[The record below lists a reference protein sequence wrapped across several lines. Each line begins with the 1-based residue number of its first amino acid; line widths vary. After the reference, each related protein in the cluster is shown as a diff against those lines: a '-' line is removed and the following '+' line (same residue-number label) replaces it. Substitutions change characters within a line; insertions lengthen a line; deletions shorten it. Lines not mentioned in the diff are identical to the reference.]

1 MGHTKEID
9 VRAVLSQRMSA
20 LRLTLANEE
29 AFLNSTNDSKFA
41 PFVDYWREKARE
53 CLQEF
58 GGKDDD
64 GASPYRRL
72 LRFEQRAQILCNEAY
87 ALRLA
92 RVIRETI
99 DQGFCVIA
107 DKLLSDLAIAVAF
120 RLPQIATIA
129 ESDQFHTLSQ
139 VIKIRYPAN
148 SIWDLPVLAHEFAH
162 SFGPHWKTGGYPGF
176 HPMEDFLVKG
186 TLGSPA
192 IHEELFCDLFGV
204 YTLGPAYACSCVLAH
219 LNPTLSTD
227 TKTHPSHLKRA
238 WWVVRAFEKLG
249 EVVPDPES
257 QNRFFFFT
265 ARLKHFWQSSLAADN
280 CEDVGGEEVQA
291 LSHSI
296 DELFGVFQAHLALAA
311 YIQPQR
317 AWALMAALSSN
328 EVVLLSKIRF
338 TLRDV
343 VNAAWL
349 TRLEYA
355 VNQESLPQEL
365 EREFSRLARETV

>member
-1 MGHTKEID
+1 MGNTKEID
-9 VRAVLSQRMSA
+9 VRAALSQRMSA
-20 LRLTLANEE
+20 LRLNLSNEE
-29 AFLNSTNDSKFA
+29 AILNSTNDSKFA

-72 LRFEQRAQILCNEAY
+72 LRFEQRAQILCSEAY

-107 DKLLSDLAIAVAF
+107 DKLLSDLANAVAF
-120 RLPQIATIA
+120 RLPQITTIA
-129 ESDQFHTLSQ
+129 ESDQFHNLSQ

-162 SFGPHWKTGGYPGF
+162 SFGPHWKIGSHPAF
-176 HPMEDFLVKG
+176 HPMEDFLAKG
-186 TLGSPA
+186 TLGTPT
-192 IHEELFCDLFGV
+192 IHEELFCDLFGA

-219 LNPTLSTD
+219 FNPTLNID

-249 EVVPDPES
+249 EIVPDPDS
-257 QNRFFFFT
+257 QNRFFFFA
-265 ARLKHFWQSSLAADN
+265 ARLKHFWLSSLAADD
-280 CEDVGGEEVQA
+280 CEDIGREEVQA
-291 LSHSI
+291 LSSSI
-296 DELFGVFQAHLALAA
+296 DELFEVFQRHLALAA
-311 YIQPQR
+311 YIQPQP
-317 AWALMAALSSN
+317 AWALMAALSSTDAI
-328 EVVLLSKIRF
+328 LLSKLRF
-338 TLRDV
+338 TVRDI

-349 TRLEYA
+349 MRLEYA
-355 VNQESLPQEL
+355 VNHKSLPQEL
-365 EREFSRLARETV
+365 ERDLLRLAREAA